1 MSYDGI
7 HYTCA
12 IHQIRV
18 NIKTKKECIELD
30 CNLMNT
36 DNCWLNEIFDNEK
49 KRTDFGLTSGDLTGT
64 PKLSAGRTHTKQAA
78 RGKLSS
84 WVCAACFNII

>member
-64 PKLSAGRTHTKQAA
+64 LHTPGGAHIQRRGGREKP
-78 RGKLSS
+78 L
-84 WVCAACFNII
+84 VCKGNNPP